1 MDTLY
6 YCGFNGFQ
14 QVPAAAVSGQNG
26 PGHTLTSLTPHG
38 RHSKCGGVVDVAVC
52 WNYLVVADE
61 HGCVTKYGLV
71 NGGRQNGTKRLEAP
85 VKGAKIRQLSATPR
99 HLLVCTDDGGMCGFY
114 KIVRHTVQGDP
125 SARGLGY
132 VDSVPSQDNF
142 QMRRN

>member
-14 QVPAAAVSGQNG
+14 QVPGGAASVSSQNG
-26 PGHTLTSLTPHG
+26 PGHTLTTLTPHG
-38 RHSKCGGVVDVAVC
+38 RHNKCGGVVDVAVC

-99 HLLVCTDDGGMCGFY
+99 HLLVCTTDGGMKVNGCG
-114 KIVRHTVQGDP
+114 T
-125 SARGLGY
+125 
-132 VDSVPSQDNF
+132 
-142 QMRRN
+142 

>member
-14 QVPAAAVSGQNG
+14 QVPGGAASVSSQNG
-26 PGHTLTSLTPHG
+26 PGHTLTTLTPHG
-38 RHSKCGGVVDVAVC
+38 RHNKCGGVVDVAVC

-71 NGGRQNGTKRLEAP
+71 NGGRQNGIKRLEAP

-99 HLLVCTDDGGMCGFY
+99 HLLVCTDDGGM
-114 KIVRHTVQGDP
+114 
-125 SARGLGY
+125 Y
-132 VDSVPSQDNF
+132 VAHEIQDIDFDALNR
-142 QMRRN
+142 MASHITP